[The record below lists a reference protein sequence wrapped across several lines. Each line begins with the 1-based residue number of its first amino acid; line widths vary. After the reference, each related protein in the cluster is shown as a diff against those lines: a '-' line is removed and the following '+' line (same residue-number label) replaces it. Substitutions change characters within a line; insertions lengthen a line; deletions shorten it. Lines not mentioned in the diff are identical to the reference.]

1 MLYKAQPFTVIT
13 EICFLIVINKCII
26 AIVCKK
32 KKVQNIQISL
42 YLNDFYT
49 FYITTTTTTATTTT
63 VATAAAV
70 GSDFHEK
77 CKQNCRGSE
86 REREAEE
93 LSPYGSAF
101 ASTALRGAAF
111 VKGKW
116 TQRNA
121 TQRN

>member
-1 MLYKAQPFTVIT
+1 MHNCNRLQ
-13 EICFLIVINKCII
+13 
-26 AIVCKK
+26 
-32 KKVQNIQISL
+32 KKVQNLQISL

-49 FYITTTTTTATTTT
+49 FYITTSTATTIT

-121 TQRN
+121 TQRNEVNDCLHTKTISNSNNNNK